1 MKKLIL
7 SIALVG
13 ATTLVF
19 GQKKVVRE
27 AEKGFK
33 SGDLASALTAIDAA
47 ATNPETSG
55 DPATFLLKAQIQT
68 KMFGSDSSNTMETL
82 EVGNAALATFD
93 KAMEMAGGDKAS
105 ATGKAVYADEV
116 AGVPDNLRPYSVITL
131 KNLSFDKAIDR
142 YNEEDLEMAYDLFN
156 LAGEIDKQDSTIHYN
171 AGFLANDLGKFEDAK
186 RHFNYLLELPDYN
199 KLNAY
204 YFMVQIL
211 STEEKNPEGALE
223 LVTRAKKDYPDDKVL
238 AEYEIQ
244 LLLQLN
250 KMDEAMAQIKEAL
263 ANDPNNPGLWLR
275 SGYLKEQSG
284 DVDGG
289 LADYKKSVE
298 IDPEFYQGNYYT
310 GALLLEMSTKMLN
323 SLNDL
328 SDAEWEK
335 QSPVIGAK
343 ADENYREAVKY
354 FTKASELQPE
364 NTDVMIILYQ
374 IHTRLKNTAEAE
386 KYNQKLVQLIGPNWM
401 DN

>member
-7 SIALVG
+7 SVALVG
-13 ATTLVF
+13 ATTLAF
-19 GQKKVVRE
+19 GQKKVVRD

-33 SGDLASALTAIDAA
+33 SGDLSAALTAIDAA

-55 DPATFLLKAQIQT
+55 DPATFVLKAQIQT
-68 KMFGSDSSNTMETL
+68 KMFGADSSNTMETL
-82 EVGNAALATFD
+82 KVGNSALATFG
-93 KAMEMAGGDKAS
+93 KAMEMAGGDKGS
-105 ATGKAVYADEV
+105 ATGKAVFADELP
-116 AGVPDNLRPYSVITL
+116 GIPDNLRPYSVNTL

-142 YNEEDLEMAYDLFN
+142 YNSEDLEMAYEFFN
-156 LAGEIDKQDSTIHYN
+156 LAGEIDKTDSTIHYN
-171 AGFLANDLGKFEDAK
+171 AGFLANDLGRFEDAK
-186 RHFNYLLELPDYN
+186 RHFNLLLELPEYN

-211 STEEKNPEGALE
+211 STEEKNPEAALD
-223 LVTRAKKDYPDDKVL
+223 LVTKARDQYPDDKVL

-250 KMDEAMAQIKEAL
+250 RMDQAMAQIKEAL

-310 GALLLEMSTKMLN
+310 GALLLEISTKMLN

-335 QSPVIGAK
+335 QSPIIGAK
-343 ADENYREAVKY
+343 ADENYKEAIKY
-354 FTKASELQPE
+354 FEKASALQPE

-374 IHTRLKNTAEAE
+374 INTRLKNTAEAE
-386 KYNQKLVQLIGPNWM
+386 KYNQKLIQLLGPNWM